1 LNQCISLERHI
12 SMSENIKHLSINIV
26 DNMPAESI
34 VNKGIITL
42 ASVFVLT
49 AKHCVESTD
58 LHRIKV
64 CTSYIE

>member
-1 LNQCISLERHI
+1 
-12 SMSENIKHLSINIV
+12 MSENIKHLSINIV

-34 VNKGIITL
+34 VNKGRITL